1 MTAVFVDTS
10 AIYAA
15 LDAHDPQHAV
25 AAPAMQRLLDELDAG
40 ERVAITH
47 SGVITEVAALVQRRL
62 GMAAARVALEQLV
75 PLLEVVWV
83 DARLHERAVTAML
96 AADRRGISLVDWT
109 SFLVMR
115 ERMIDVAFAYDDDFA
130 EQGFEP
136 FTA

>member
-15 LDAHDPQHAV
+15 LDANDPQHAV
-25 AAPAMQRLLDELDAG
+25 AASAMQRLLDDLDAG

-47 SGVITEVAALVQRRL
+47 SGVVTEVAALVQRRL
-62 GMAAARVALEQLV
+62 GMAAVRIALEHLF
-75 PLLEVVWV
+75 PLLDVVWV
-83 DARLHERAVTAML
+83 DAHLHDRAVTALL
-96 AADRRGISLVDWT
+96 AADRRGVSLVDWT

-115 ERMIDVAFAYDDDFA
+115 DRLLDVAFAFDDDFV

-136 FTA
+136 FTP